1 MIFLKKIKKL
11 IIIILTLILL
21 IVLLPNFYVR
31 LIGSARIKKDLSSVK
46 DADYILVLGAGLKSG
61 KPSDMLRDRLDI
73 AIELYNLGVCK
84 KLLMSGDHTDKYY
97 DEVSAMKSYAV
108 ENGVKESDIYMDHAG
123 ISTYDSMYRAKNLF
137 NAKKI
142 IVVTQRYHIY
152 RALYIAENLGIEAYG
167 SIPASRLYKGAVY
180 REIREILARDKD
192 LLKCIFK
199 PKSKIAV

>member
-21 IVLLPNFYVR
+21 TVLLPNFYVR

-61 KPSDMLRDRLDI
+61 KPSDMLRDRLDA
-73 AIELYNLGVCK
+73 AIELYNSGVCK

-97 DEVSAMKSYAV
+97 DEVSAMKTYAV
-108 ENGVKESDIYMDHAG
+108 ENGVKESDIFMDHAG

-137 NAKKI
+137 SAKKI

-167 SIPASRLYKGAVY
+167 SVPAPRLYKGAVY

-199 PKSKIAV
+199 PKSKIT

>member
-46 DADYILVLGAGLKSG
+46 SADYILVLGAGLKSG
-61 KPSDMLRDRLDI
+61 KPSDMLRDRLDT
-73 AIELYNLGVCK
+73 AIELYNSGVCK

-97 DEVSAMKSYAV
+97 DEVSAMKTYAV

-137 NAKKI
+137 SAKKI

-167 SIPASRLYKGAVY
+167 SVPAPRLYKGAVY

-199 PKSKIAV
+199 PKSKIT

>member
-46 DADYILVLGAGLKSG
+46 SADYILVLGAGLKSG
-61 KPSDMLRDRLDI
+61 KPSDMLRDRLDT
-73 AIELYNLGVCK
+73 AIELYNSGVCK

-97 DEVSAMKSYAV
+97 DEVSAMKTYAV

-137 NAKKI
+137 SAKKI

-152 RALYIAENLGIEAYG
+152 RALYIAEILGIEAYG
-167 SIPASRLYKGAVY
+167 SVPAPRLYKGAVY

-199 PKSKIAV
+199 PKSKIT

>member
-21 IVLLPNFYVR
+21 TVLLPNFYVR

-61 KPSDMLRDRLDI
+61 KPSDMLRDRLNA
-73 AIELYNLGVCK
+73 AIELYNSGVCK

-97 DEVSAMKSYAV
+97 DEVSAMKTYAV

-137 NAKKI
+137 SAKKI

-167 SIPASRLYKGAVY
+167 SVPAPRLYKGAVY

-199 PKSKIAV
+199 PKSKIT